1 MIKNSGLAILG
12 LTATVAACGQARADA
27 TDEELF
33 QGVAELDERHLAF
46 EVSGRLLEVQ
56 AREGDRIGRGA
67 LVAAIDGSLEEQ
79 ARAAR
84 DLEAQAAQAQA
95 ELVSNG
101 PRPEEIASM
110 QARVRAAQATV
121 DLLQKQ
127 VDRERRLFE
136 RGVTPEVRLEE
147 LEAQLSRATA
157 ERDAL
162 ESALRDLKRGARK
175 EEKQAATRR
184 AEAARATVALDDLRI
199 ERRELRAPLDA
210 VVLDV
215 HAEPGEVV
223 AAGAPVLT
231 VADPERVYAD
241 VFVAQG
247 RLSGVDVGDRVRAQ
261 ADGVPGM
268 LEGAVEHVARR
279 TEFTPRFLFSE
290 RERPNLV
297 VRVRV
302 RIDDP
307 KQVLHAGVPV
317 FVAIDREVR
326 AARRA
331 SVSNVE
337 GAPAVSAGAGARVAP
352 AGSAP

>member
-1 MIKNSGLAILG
+1 MIKNSGLVILG
-12 LTATVAACGQARADA
+12 LVVVAGCARARADTKA
-27 TDEELF
+27 EEEF

-46 EVSGRLLEVQ
+46 EVSGRLLEVR
-56 AREGDRIGRGA
+56 AREGDAVARGA

-95 ELVSNG
+95 ELVSKG
-101 PRPEEIASM
+101 ARPEEVAAM

-121 DLLQKQ
+121 DLLKKQ
-127 VDRERRLFE
+127 VDRERTLHE

-147 LEAQLSRATA
+147 LDGQLARATA
-157 ERDAL
+157 EREAL
-162 ESALRDLKRGARK
+162 ESALRDLSRGARK
-175 EEKQAATRR
+175 EEKQAAARR

-199 ERRELRAPLDA
+199 GRRELHAPLDA

-231 VADPERVYAD
+231 VADPERIYAD
-241 VFVAQG
+241 VFVAQA
-247 RLSGVDVGDRVRAQ
+247 RIAGVDAGDRVRAR
-261 ADGVPGM
+261 ADGVPGV
-268 LEGAVEHVARR
+268 LEGAVEHIARR
-279 TEFTPRFLFSE
+279 TEFTPRFLFSD

-307 KQVLHAGVPV
+307 KHLLHAGVPV
-317 FVAIDREVR
+317 FVAIDRDVQAPRSER
-326 AARRA
+326 AKAIE
-331 SVSNVE
+331 SV
-337 GAPAVSAGAGARVAP
+337 APALSAAP